1 MRRLYPELLGFDEIE
16 IVKVP
21 AEGPA
26 VPNDRH
32 IPSHMTKVPPLGNGA
47 AEASQARCVSTQPAS
62 ADRSERFLNRLDREL
77 VGLDRCQRDA
87 FLRRQIDN
95 WETRYF
101 RFIRSQGKS
110 EYCAD
115 PKRPIDAAD
124 FICTIAGLHKR
135 WNLEI

>member
-1 MRRLYPELLGFDEIE
+1 
-16 IVKVP
+16 
-21 AEGPA
+21 

-32 IPSHMTKVPPLGNGA
+32 IQSHMTEFPPAGNGA

-87 FLRRQIDN
+87 LLRRQIDN
-95 WETRYF
+95 WEARYS

-115 PKRPIDAAD
+115 RANPIDAAD

-135 WNLEI
+135 WNLGV